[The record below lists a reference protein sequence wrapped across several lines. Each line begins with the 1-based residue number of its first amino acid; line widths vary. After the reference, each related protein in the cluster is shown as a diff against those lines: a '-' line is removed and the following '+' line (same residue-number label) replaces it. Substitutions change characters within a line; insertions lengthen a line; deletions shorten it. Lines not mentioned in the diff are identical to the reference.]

1 MAARPN
7 HKRRETG
14 SEDVKKK
21 KVIRSRKQGSTI
33 NGIQRQ
39 AKKHKTMQSKDEF
52 EVRQENMIYK
62 TFDSKRE
69 S

>member
-21 KVIRSRKQGSTI
+21 GDQVKETGEHDKRDTEAG
-33 NGIQRQ
+33 
-39 AKKHKTMQSKDEF
+39 KKHKTMQSKDEF